1 MTVIPFDPDRVAATL
16 SIRGQKWADAES
28 AFRALEDASKSVLSQ
43 CMIGAGDVSAAKAEM
58 IARTSPLYAEHLAAL
73 DKARHE
79 ANFRRVRYDTYR
91 VWIELRRS
99 ENATRRA
106 EMGLR

>member
-1 MTVIPFDPDRVAATL
+1 MIPFDPDKVAEEL
-16 SIRGQKWADAES
+16 SDRGYRWSDADA
-28 AFRALEDASKSVLSQ
+28 AYKALEDVSKSVLAE

-58 IARTSPLYAEHLAAL
+58 IARASMKYAEHLKAL
-73 DKARHE
+73 DKARRE
-79 ANFRRVRYDTYR
+79 ANLTRVDYDTYR
-91 VWIELRRS
+91 VWIELKRS